1 MARAATR
8 HLARRIASEHRMI
21 DCQSLLCVI
30 EPMDM
35 RRGADGLSTWIQV
48 QLGQTPAA
56 GTGFIFT
63 NKPRTRLKLVVW
75 DGNGVW
81 LCMRRLHK
89 GSFVWPK
96 RGDSTFELTQD
107 EWHWLIQGVDWQ
119 RLSAQLPDGW
129 RM

>member
-1 MARAATR
+1 
-8 HLARRIASEHRMI
+8 MI
-21 DCQSLLCVI
+21 DCASLLCVI

-35 RRGADGLSTWIQV
+35 RRGADGLSTWIQA
-48 QLGQTPAA
+48 QLGQAPAA

-63 NKPRTRLKLVVW
+63 NKPRTRIKLVVW

-96 RGDSTFELTQD
+96 FGDSTFELTQE
-107 EWHWLIQGVDWQ
+107 EWKWLIQGVDWQ

>member
-1 MARAATR
+1 
-8 HLARRIASEHRMI
+8 MI
-21 DCQSLLCVI
+21 VCESILCVV
-30 EPMDM
+30 EPIDM

-48 QLGQTPAA
+48 QLGQAPAA
-56 GTGFIFT
+56 GKGFIFT

-89 GSFVWPK
+89 GTFVWPK
-96 RGDSTFELTQD
+96 LGDTTFELTRE
-107 EWHWLIQGVDWQ
+107 EWKWLVQGVDWQ

>member
-1 MARAATR
+1 
-8 HLARRIASEHRMI
+8 MI
-21 DCQSLLCVI
+21 DCQSLLCVV

-48 QLGQTPAA
+48 QLGQPPAA
-56 GTGFIFT
+56 GTGFIFA

-89 GSFVWPK
+89 GSFVWPQ
-96 RGDSTFELTQD
+96 RGDSTFELTPEQ
-107 EWHWLIQGVDWQ
+107 WQWLVKGVDWQ
-119 RLSAQLPDGW
+119 RLTAQLSDGW
-129 RM
+129 RI

>member
-1 MARAATR
+1 M
-8 HLARRIASEHRMI
+8 M
-21 DCQSLLCVI
+21 DCESLLCVV

-35 RRGADGLSTWIQV
+35 RRGADGLSAWIQA
-48 QLGQTPAA
+48 QLGEPPQA
-56 GTGFIFT
+56 GSAFIFT

-96 RGDSTFELTQD
+96 LGDATFEVTQE
-107 EWHWLIQGVDWQ
+107 EWHWLIQGIDWQ

-129 RM
+129 RI